1 MATTAELSDNT
12 LKQSEDRKS
21 SILNNI
27 KQLQEMESSL
37 YKKLE
42 ASAASDSSTTQ
53 QEAIV
58 NKINELST
66 MRMTMF
72 SELDSLFKSTQGR
85 VAQSRIDLVDQLTTT
100 GVMETELNNTK
111 SNLNYLRSNKDN
123 KMRMVEINTY
133 YASKYQAQS
142 GLMKLIILVCIPLLV
157 LAILSKKNI
166 LPTNIANGLIGLI
179 IVVGG
184 FIIIKRT
191 LNLSSRNNM
200 NYDEFDWVW
209 DPDAS
214 DPTVIEYDEEQIEAD
229 LPSFT
234 DTLGL
239 GCIGAECCSTGM
251 YYDSETSKCERGI
264 GKLDRP
270 TTSTS
275 LEGFTTGRTAVSYV
289 EVPETPC
296 PFKQSKTVVKPYSEN
311 TYNYVKVSAR

>member
-1 MATTAELSDNT
+1 MATTAVLSDNT
-12 LKQSEDRKS
+12 LTQSENRQE
-21 SILNNI
+21 SILKNI

-37 YKKLE
+37 YTQLE
-42 ASAASDSSTTQ
+42 ASSGSTTQ
-53 QEAIV
+53 QESIV

-111 SNLNYLRSNKDN
+111 SNFNHLTSNKDN

-142 GLMKLIILVCIPLLV
+142 GLMKLIILVCIPLLI

-184 FIIIKRT
+184 FIIIKRA

-209 DPDAS
+209 DPDAT
-214 DPTVIEYDEEQIEAD
+214 DPTVIEYDEEQLEGD
-229 LPSFT
+229 LSSFT

-270 TTSTS
+270 TTRSS

-289 EVPETPC
+289 EVPTTPC
-296 PFKQSKTVVKPYSEN
+296 PFKKSKTVVKPYSEN